1 MNPPYEAAAI
11 HVWHALQLCPFV
23 VALLPLT
30 FLEAGNTKTRAGRA
44 RIMCLD
50 RGHLAKVL
58 VFIERLPLM
67 HRDGW
72 GGPRS
77 TSTKSYAW
85 FIFDGDHQG
94 DAVVRRISWKGAQ

>member
-1 MNPPYEAAAI
+1 MNPPYSAAAI
-11 HVWHALQLCPFV
+11 HVWHALTLCPYV

-30 FLEAGNTKTRAGRA
+30 FLEAGNTKTGAGRA
-44 RIMCLD
+44 RLLCLD
-50 RGHLAKVL
+50 KGHLAQVL